1 MLAELMQ
8 EDQQVSTILGTLR
21 VFENGTTVKK
31 VLIVEDQADIRELVR
46 VTLEFEPYELQE
58 AADGP
63 SALEIAHR
71 FKPDLVLLDVMMPGG
86 MDGYEVCKRLKASPE
101 LRRTKVIMLTAKGQK
116 SDLAAGKAAGADEYL
131 VKPFSPLD
139 LMKAAARMIG

>member
-1 MLAELMQ
+1 MQ
-8 EDQQVSTILGTLR
+8 DGQPGGGILGTLR
-21 VFENGTTVKK
+21 SFENGTPVKK

-46 VTLEFEPYELQE
+46 VTLEFEAYELQE

-63 SALEIAHR
+63 TALDTAQR

-86 MDGYEVCKRLKASPE
+86 MDGYEVCKRIKASPD

-116 SDLAAGKAAGADEYL
+116 ADLAAGKAAGADEYL

-139 LMKAAARMIG
+139 LMKVTAKMIG